1 VSLQGSVNL
10 ILTRKIKE
18 YIQKNKI
25 DATVFYADAI
35 LIVRADFA
43 T

>member
-1 VSLQGSVNL
+1 VSLQGIVNL
-10 ILTRKIKE
+10 ILTRKLKDYIKN
-18 YIQKNKI
+18 NKI
-25 DATVFYADAI
+25 DATVLYADAI